1 MTDRLAEL
9 QGGSSW
15 AQDDAASVDI
25 EMGHTN
31 TKQMQKLKDEMK
43 QMKDDCDAKIKE
55 IKDDCDAK
63 KQKPKK
69 LRIGKIIPTCSEL

>member
-1 MTDRLAEL
+1 MNDRLAEL

-31 TKQMQKLKDEMK
+31 TKQMQKYNHTPQQTHLRSV
-43 QMKDDCDAKIKE
+43 
-55 IKDDCDAK
+55 
-63 KQKPKK
+63 K
-69 LRIGKIIPTCSEL
+69 LQQ